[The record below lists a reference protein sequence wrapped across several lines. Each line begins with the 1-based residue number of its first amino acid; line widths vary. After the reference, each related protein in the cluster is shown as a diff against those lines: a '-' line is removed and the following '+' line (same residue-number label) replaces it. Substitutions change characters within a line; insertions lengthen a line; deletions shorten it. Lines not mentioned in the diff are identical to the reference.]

1 MPQTP
6 TYFGPV
12 HRSAAASA
20 DPVGSVQLEIDI
32 VTCEYPPTVGG
43 VADYTLKV
51 ATKLEQRGCTPTV
64 WAPSGKGKSDAL
76 LNDRVIRSFTTFG
89 LRDILLHDRL
99 MGTPKDR
106 CLLLQWEPV
115 GFGLKSLNLFFCL
128 WMVMRAL
135 RGTRLL
141 VMFHETFL
149 PFNKQS
155 VKRYLAGT
163 IQRLMASLL
172 LNTADT
178 VFVSNESGASALKR
192 LCFRPEKVRH
202 LPVFSNIESQ
212 EQNSE
217 QAAAVR
223 NEFVTADE
231 SLIGHF
237 GRYMANTEPLV
248 LPALKALL
256 ESNPKVKVLF
266 IGECGAKYRS
276 ALLATNPHLDGRVF
290 APGIRTAEE
299 ISRLISACDLMFQPY
314 PGGVTTKRS
323 STMAALAHGR
333 CIVSNR
339 GEETERLWSS
349 CQGLQLIETS
359 KSVRVVEEL
368 SRLSAA
374 RAELAQR
381 GAAAFAYYQKHFSS
395 AYTVEAILS
404 SIGSFEAALVES
416 FT

>member
-1 MPQTP
+1 M
-6 TYFGPV
+6 
-12 HRSAAASA
+12 
-20 DPVGSVQLEIDI
+20 
-32 VTCEYPPTVGG
+32 VGG
-43 VADYTLKV
+43 VADYTLKI
-51 ATKLEQRGCTPTV
+51 ATKLEQRGCIPTV
-64 WAPSGKGKSDAL
+64 WAPSDKGESKAL

-89 LRDILLHDRL
+89 LRDILVHDRL

-128 WMVMRAL
+128 WRVMRAL

-163 IQRLMASLL
+163 LQRLMASLL
-172 LNTADT
+172 LNSASTA
-178 VFVSNESGASALKR
+178 FVSNESGASSLKR

-202 LPVFSNIESQ
+202 LPVFSNIESE
-212 EQNSE
+212 EQNPE
-217 QAAAVR
+217 QVAAVR
-223 NEFVTADE
+223 NEFVTANE
-231 SLIGHF
+231 SLVGHF
-237 GRYMANTEPLV
+237 GRFMANTEPLV

-266 IGECGAKYRS
+266 IGECGARYRS
-276 ALLATNPHLDGRVF
+276 ALLATNPGLDGRVF
-290 APGIRTAEE
+290 ASGIRTAEE

-339 GEETERLWSS
+339 GEETEHLWSN
-349 CQGLQLIETS
+349 CQGLRLIETLEA
-359 KSVRVVEEL
+359 VRVADEL
-368 SRLSAA
+368 SRLTAA
-374 RAELAQR
+374 QAELAQR
-381 GAAAFAYYQKHFSS
+381 GAAASAYYQKHFSS
-395 AYTVEAILS
+395 EYAVDAVLS
-404 SIGSFEAALVES
+404 GIGSFEAALVES